1 VEALGDRSLN
11 RFIAEAT
18 LRNVSP
24 KSYWLRKN
32 SDAFLYIALIAS
44 LPLMI
49 FGPLYLFVL
58 IAIFAIGKIS
68 EVEIEIR
75 SEGLRIREGLGKRHF
90 YRYSEIAE
98 IDSYRNRV
106 TIDFHRE
113 ASRTYRFGLNVAIA
127 NSLPPESMADSLV
140 DEVRQMCEAAR
151 IEASAMEI
159 PWLHPAG
166 RDSRAWL
173 VSLREIGAHERSCSD
188 PFRAT
193 RIPREALWR
202 VFESPAV
209 AIAQRI
215 AATVALTVNRTKD
228 DAARMQRVIEQ
239 CADRALAHD
248 LFVASESNDEIA
260 IEALEH
266 AMAFGAGARS

>member
-1 VEALGDRSLN
+1 LLFAAL
-11 RFIAEAT
+11 
-18 LRNVSP
+18 
-24 KSYWLRKN
+24 
-32 SDAFLYIALIAS
+32 LIAV
-44 LPLMI
+44 PLT
-49 FGPLYLFVL
+49 FLGPLYFFVL
-58 IAIFAIGKIS
+58 VGLYAVGKMG

-75 SEGLRIREGLGKRHF
+75 AGGIRIREGLRKGHF
-90 YRYSEIAE
+90 YGYSEIEAVE
-98 IDSYRNRV
+98 SYRNRV
-106 TIDFHRE
+106 EITFHRH
-113 ASRTYRFGLNVAIA
+113 ATRTYRFGLNVAIS
-127 NSLPPESMADSLV
+127 NSLPLDAMADSLV
-140 DEVRQMCEAAR
+140 EEIRQMCDAAR
-151 IEASAMEI
+151 LEATAMEI

-215 AATVALTVNRTKD
+215 AATVALTVNRTKE
-228 DAARMQRVIEQ
+228 DAARMQRVIED

-248 LFVASESNDEIA
+248 LFVATESNDEVA
-260 IEALEH
+260 LEALEH
-266 AMAFGAGARS
+266 AMAFGAHARS